1 MGYQLQS
8 DQLAHKIVSSTRSR
22 GARLVHQQLPHYVAG
37 FAKMCIVH
45 TSNFSTLKVHKIY

>member
-22 GARLVHQQLPHYVAG
+22 GTRLVHQLLPCYV
-37 FAKMCIVH
+37 ILYSYVV
-45 TSNFSTLKVHKIY
+45 N